1 MRRLL
6 LIISIVLFNA
16 GLLCQVE
23 TKMGEEKGFV
33 KFGDV
38 FKQAQNLQFPIF
50 DPNVLTL
57 EKPINPETYTVGPG
71 DILSVNIWT
80 SPPLNFLVQ
89 VTVEG
94 TAIIPTVGEVKVAG
108 RTLQDAKEDIIRK
121 IRTKYISGEVTVT
134 LVSPRTFYITV
145 TGYAPRDEKYK
156 VRSIDRVSNA
166 ILLVF
171 YPQDTLE
178 AKRVRPMLNVVNFR
192 KIQLRRNGVVLN
204 VDLRKYFATG
214 DDRYNP
220 YLLEDDWIVLQRR
233 DPNSFVS
240 IYGAVN
246 KPGLYEFVEGDKLTD
261 IIKIAGGTL
270 ESADIE
276 RVEISRLDEQG
287 KIKQKIYVNLKNILN
302 GLAEDVSLER
312 NDRIFVPEER
322 TLKQDYKVTVTGEVK
337 YPGTYPISRNGTML
351 SQILKEARLTDYS
364 DVQNVLVIN
373 GGADNPIAVRI
384 DTLLPLLLLKN
395 FVFPSSD
402 SLYFSYEVDLL
413 KSLKFNS
420 IDVEKVISG
429 AEDYELQD
437 GDLIYVPPK
446 NNFVYVFGQV
456 NTPGFVS
463 YEKGKDYRYYISK
476 AGGFT
481 QFARKGD
488 VKVIKRKTFTW
499 NDADD
504 VEIEPGDYIFV
515 PKKIVREPIYYW
527 NLAKDIILTVGAVA
541 STVATIILISNQL
554 KTK

>member
-16 GLLCQVE
+16 GLLCQIE

-220 YLLEDDWIVLQRR
+220 YLLEGDWIVLQRR

-481 QFARKGD
+481 GFARKGD

-504 VEIEPGDYIFV
+504 VEIDPGDYIFV

>member
-6 LIISIVLFNA
+6 LIISVVLFNA
-16 GLLCQVE
+16 GLLCQIE

-121 IRTKYISGEVTVT
+121 IRTKYISGEATVT

-192 KIQLRRNGVVLN
+192 KIQLRRNGVVIN
-204 VDLRKYFATG
+204 VDLRKYFATE

-220 YLLEDDWIVLQRR
+220 YLLEGDWIVLQRR

-351 SQILKEARLTDYS
+351 SQILKEAQLTEYS

>member
-16 GLLCQVE
+16 GLLCQIE

-192 KIQLRRNGVVLN
+192 KIQLRRNGVVIN

-220 YLLEDDWIVLQRR
+220 YLLEGDWIVLQRR

-351 SQILKEARLTDYS
+351 SQILKEARLTEYS

>member
-6 LIISIVLFNA
+6 LIISVVLFNA
-16 GLLCQVE
+16 GLLCQIE
-23 TKMGEEKGFV
+23 TKMGEEKGLV

-94 TAIIPTVGEVKVAG
+94 TAIIPTVGEVKVAE

-192 KIQLRRNGVVLN
+192 KIQLRRNGVVIN

-220 YLLEDDWIVLQRR
+220 YLLEGDWIVLQRR

-351 SQILKEARLTDYS
+351 SQILKEARLTEYS

-456 NTPGFVS
+456 NSPGFVS

-481 QFARKGD
+481 GFARKGD

-527 NLAKDIILTVGAVA
+527 NLAKDIVLTVGAVA

>member
-16 GLLCQVE
+16 GLLCQIE

-121 IRTKYISGEVTVT
+121 IRAKYISGEVTVT

-192 KIQLRRNGVVLN
+192 KIQLRRNGVVIN

-220 YLLEDDWIVLQRR
+220 YLLEGDWIVLQRR

-312 NDRIFVPEER
+312 NDRVFVPEER

-351 SQILKEARLTDYS
+351 SQILKEAQLTEYS

-437 GDLIYVPPK
+437 GDLIYVPSK

-456 NTPGFVS
+456 NSPGFVS

-481 QFARKGD
+481 GFARKGD

>member
-192 KIQLRRNGVVLN
+192 KIQLRRNGVVIN

-220 YLLEDDWIVLQRR
+220 YLLEGDWIVLQRR

-261 IIKIAGGTL
+261 IIKIAGWTL

-351 SQILKEARLTDYS
+351 SQILKEARLTEYS

>member
-16 GLLCQVE
+16 GLLCQIE

-121 IRTKYISGEVTVT
+121 IRAKYISGEVTVT

-192 KIQLRRNGVVLN
+192 KIQLRRNGVVIN

-220 YLLEDDWIVLQRR
+220 YLLEGDWIVLQRR

-312 NDRIFVPEER
+312 NDRIFVPEKR

-351 SQILKEARLTDYS
+351 SQILKEAQLTEYS

-437 GDLIYVPPK
+437 GDLIYVPSK

-456 NTPGFVS
+456 NSPGFVS

-481 QFARKGD
+481 GFARKGD

>member
-121 IRTKYISGEVTVT
+121 IRAKYISGEVTVT

-220 YLLEDDWIVLQRR
+220 YLLEGDWIVLQRR

-287 KIKQKIYVNLKNILN
+287 KIKQKIYINLKNILN

-351 SQILKEARLTDYS
+351 SQILKEARLTEYS

-437 GDLIYVPPK
+437 GDLIYIPPK

-456 NTPGFVS
+456 NSPGFVS

-481 QFARKGD
+481 GFARKGD

-499 NDADD
+499 ADADD

>member
-16 GLLCQVE
+16 GLLCQIE

-192 KIQLRRNGVVLN
+192 KIQLRRNGVVIN

-220 YLLEDDWIVLQRR
+220 YLLEGDWIVLQRR

-351 SQILKEARLTDYS
+351 SQILKEARLTEYS

-456 NTPGFVS
+456 NSPGFVS

-481 QFARKGD
+481 GFARNGD

>member
-1 MRRLL
+1 
-6 LIISIVLFNA
+6 
-16 GLLCQVE
+16 
-23 TKMGEEKGFV
+23 
-33 KFGDV
+33 
-38 FKQAQNLQFPIF
+38 
-50 DPNVLTL
+50 
-57 EKPINPETYTVGPG
+57 
-71 DILSVNIWT
+71 
-80 SPPLNFLVQ
+80 
-89 VTVEG
+89 
-94 TAIIPTVGEVKVAG
+94 
-108 RTLQDAKEDIIRK
+108 
-121 IRTKYISGEVTVT
+121 
-134 LVSPRTFYITV
+134 
-145 TGYAPRDEKYK
+145 
-156 VRSIDRVSNA
+156 
-166 ILLVF
+166 
-171 YPQDTLE
+171 
-178 AKRVRPMLNVVNFR
+178 
-192 KIQLRRNGVVLN
+192 
-204 VDLRKYFATG
+204 LRKYFATG

-220 YLLEDDWIVLQRR
+220 YLLEGDWIVLQRR

-351 SQILKEARLTDYS
+351 SQILKEARLTEYS

-456 NTPGFVS
+456 NSPGFVS

-481 QFARKGD
+481 GFARNGD

>member
-16 GLLCQVE
+16 GLLCQIE

-121 IRTKYISGEVTVT
+121 IRAKYISGEVTVT

-192 KIQLRRNGVVLN
+192 KIQLRRNGVVIN

-220 YLLEDDWIVLQRR
+220 YLLEGDWIVLQRR

-351 SQILKEARLTDYS
+351 SQILKEAQLTEYS

-437 GDLIYVPPK
+437 GDLIYVPSK

-456 NTPGFVS
+456 NSPGFVS

-481 QFARKGD
+481 GFARKGD

>member
-121 IRTKYISGEVTVT
+121 IRAKYISGEVTVT

-192 KIQLRRNGVVLN
+192 KIQLRRNGVVIN

-220 YLLEDDWIVLQRR
+220 YLLEGDWIVLQRR

-337 YPGTYPISRNGTML
+337 YPGTYPISRNGMML
-351 SQILKEARLTDYS
+351 SQILKEAQLTEYS

-373 GGADNPIAVRI
+373 GRADNPIAVRI

-456 NTPGFVS
+456 NSPGFVS
-463 YEKGKDYRYYISK
+463 YEKEKDYRYYISK

>member
-16 GLLCQVE
+16 GLLCQIE
-23 TKMGEEKGFV
+23 TKMDEEKGFV
-33 KFGDV
+33 RFGDV
-38 FKQAQNLQFPIF
+38 FKQAQNLQFPLF

-192 KIQLRRNGVVLN
+192 KIQLRRNGFVIN

-220 YLLEDDWIVLQRR
+220 YLLEGDWIVLQRR

-351 SQILKEARLTDYS
+351 SQILKEAQLTEYS

-420 IDVEKVISG
+420 IAVEKVISG

-446 NNFVYVFGQV
+446 DNFVYVFGQV

-481 QFARKGD
+481 GFARNGD

-504 VEIEPGDYIFV
+504 VKIEPGDYIFV

>member
-1 MRRLL
+1 MRRLF
-6 LIISIVLFNA
+6 LIISIVLFKA
-16 GLLCQVE
+16 GLLCQIE
-23 TKMGEEKGFV
+23 TKISEERGFV
-33 KFGDV
+33 KVGEV

-57 EKPINPETYTVGPG
+57 EKPINPETYIVGPG

-94 TAIIPTVGEVKVAG
+94 TVIIPTVGEVKVAG
-108 RTLQDAKEDIIRK
+108 RTLQDAKVDMMRK
-121 IRTKYISGEVTVT
+121 IRTKYISGEVSVT

-192 KIQLRRNGVVLN
+192 KIQLRRNGAVFN

-214 DDRYNP
+214 DDKYNP
-220 YLLEDDWIVLQRR
+220 YLLEGDWIVLQRR
-233 DPNSFVS
+233 DPNSFIS

-276 RVEISRLDEQG
+276 RIEISRLDEQG
-287 KIKQKIYVNLKNILN
+287 KIKEKIYVNLKDILN
-302 GLAEDVSLER
+302 GLAEDISLER

-322 TLKQDYKVTVTGEVK
+322 TLKQDYKVTITGEVK

-351 SQILKEARLTDYS
+351 SQILKEAHLTEYS

-373 GGADNPIAVRI
+373 GGVDDSVAVRI

-395 FVFPSSD
+395 FAFPSSD
-402 SLYFSYEVDLL
+402 SLYFSYEVDIL
-413 KSLKFNS
+413 KTLKFNS
-420 IDVEKVISG
+420 VDVEKVISG
-429 AEDYELQD
+429 VEDYELRD
-437 GDLIYVPPK
+437 GDFIYVPPK
-446 NNFVYVFGQV
+446 SNFVYVFGQV
-456 NTPGFVS
+456 NSPGFVS
-463 YEKGKDYRYYISK
+463 YERGKDYRYYISK
-476 AGGFT
+476 VGGFT
-481 QFARKGD
+481 QLARRGE
-488 VKVIKRKTFTW
+488 VKIIKRKSYTW
-499 NDADD
+499 SDAED

-515 PKKIVREPIYYW
+515 PKKIAREPIYYW
-527 NLAKDIILTVGAVA
+527 NLAKDIILTIGAVA
-541 STVATIILISNQL
+541 STVATIILVSNQL

>member
-16 GLLCQVE
+16 GLLCQIE

-192 KIQLRRNGVVLN
+192 KIQLRRNGVVIN

-220 YLLEDDWIVLQRR
+220 YLLEGDWIVLQRR

-351 SQILKEARLTDYS
+351 SQILKEARLTEYS

-456 NTPGFVS
+456 NSPGFVS

>member
-16 GLLCQVE
+16 GLLCQIE

-220 YLLEDDWIVLQRR
+220 YLLEGDWIVLQRR

-351 SQILKEARLTDYS
+351 SQILKEARLTEYS

-481 QFARKGD
+481 RFARKGD

>member
-1 MRRLL
+1 MRRLF
-6 LIISIVLFNA
+6 LIISIVLFKA
-16 GLLCQVE
+16 GLLCQIE
-23 TKMGEEKGFV
+23 TKISEERGFV
-33 KFGDV
+33 KVGEV

-57 EKPINPETYTVGPG
+57 EKPINPETYIVGPG

-94 TAIIPTVGEVKVAG
+94 TVIIPTVGEVKVAG
-108 RTLQDAKEDIIRK
+108 RTLQDAKVDMMRK
-121 IRTKYISGEVTVT
+121 IRTKYISGEVSVT

-192 KIQLRRNGVVLN
+192 KIQLRRNGAVFN

-214 DDRYNP
+214 DDKYNP
-220 YLLEDDWIVLQRR
+220 YLLEGDWIVLQRR
-233 DPNSFVS
+233 DPNSFIS

-276 RVEISRLDEQG
+276 RIEISRLDEQG
-287 KIKQKIYVNLKNILN
+287 KIKEKIYVNLKDILN
-302 GLAEDVSLER
+302 GLAEDISLER

-322 TLKQDYKVTVTGEVK
+322 TLKQDYKVTITGEVK

-351 SQILKEARLTDYS
+351 SQILKEAHLTEYS

-373 GGADNPIAVRI
+373 GGVDDPVAARI
-384 DTLLPLLLLKN
+384 DALLPLLLLKN
-395 FVFPSSD
+395 FAFPSSD
-402 SLYFSYEVDLL
+402 SLYFSYEVDIL
-413 KSLKFNS
+413 KTLKFNS
-420 IDVEKVISG
+420 VDVEKVISG
-429 AEDYELQD
+429 VEDYELRD
-437 GDLIYVPPK
+437 GDFIYVPPK
-446 NNFVYVFGQV
+446 SNFVYVFGQV
-456 NTPGFVS
+456 NSPGFVS
-463 YEKGKDYRYYISK
+463 YERGKDYRYYISK
-476 AGGFT
+476 VGGFT
-481 QFARKGD
+481 QLARRGE
-488 VKVIKRKTFTW
+488 VKIIKRKSYTW
-499 NDADD
+499 SDAED

-515 PKKIVREPIYYW
+515 PKKIAREPIYYW
-527 NLAKDIILTVGAVA
+527 NLAKDIILTIGAVA
-541 STVATIILISNQL
+541 STVATIILVSNQL

>member
-1 MRRLL
+1 
-6 LIISIVLFNA
+6 
-16 GLLCQVE
+16 
-23 TKMGEEKGFV
+23 MGEEKGFV

-145 TGYAPRDEKYK
+145 TGYAPRYEKYK

-166 ILLVF
+166 LALAF
-171 YPQDTLE
+171 QTADTFRIMRKISM
-178 AKRVRPMLNVVNFR
+178 ADSVNFR
-192 KIQLRRNGVVLN
+192 KIQLRRNGVVIN

-220 YLLEDDWIVLQRR
+220 YLLEGDWIVLQRR

-287 KIKQKIYVNLKNILN
+287 KITQKIYVNLKNILN

-351 SQILKEARLTDYS
+351 SQILKEARLTEYS

-481 QFARKGD
+481 RFARKGD

>member
-16 GLLCQVE
+16 GLLCQIE

-220 YLLEDDWIVLQRR
+220 YLLEGDWIVLQRR

-287 KIKQKIYVNLKNILN
+287 KIKEKIYVNLKNILN

-351 SQILKEARLTDYS
+351 SQILKEARLTEYS

>member
-1 MRRLL
+1 MRRLF
-6 LIISIVLFNA
+6 LIISIVLFKA
-16 GLLCQVE
+16 GLLCQIE
-23 TKMGEEKGFV
+23 TKISEERGFV
-33 KFGDV
+33 KVGEV

-57 EKPINPETYTVGPG
+57 EKPINPETYIVGPG

-94 TAIIPTVGEVKVAG
+94 TVIIPTVGEVKVAG
-108 RTLQDAKEDIIRK
+108 RTLQDAKVDMMRK
-121 IRTKYISGEVTVT
+121 IRTKYISGEVSVT

-192 KIQLRRNGVVLN
+192 KIQLRRNGAVFN

-214 DDRYNP
+214 DDKYNP
-220 YLLEDDWIVLQRR
+220 YLLEGDWIVLQRR
-233 DPNSFVS
+233 DPNSFIS

-276 RVEISRLDEQG
+276 RIEISRLDEQG
-287 KIKQKIYVNLKNILN
+287 KIKEKIYVNLKDILN
-302 GLAEDVSLER
+302 GLAEDISLER

-322 TLKQDYKVTVTGEVK
+322 TLKQDYKVTITGEVK

-351 SQILKEARLTDYS
+351 SQILKEAHLTEYS

-373 GGADNPIAVRI
+373 GGVDDPVAVRI

-395 FVFPSSD
+395 FAFPSSD
-402 SLYFSYEVDLL
+402 SLYFSYEVDIL
-413 KSLKFNS
+413 KTLKFNS
-420 IDVEKVISG
+420 VDVEKVISG
-429 AEDYELQD
+429 VEDYELRD
-437 GDLIYVPPK
+437 GDFIYVPPK
-446 NNFVYVFGQV
+446 SNFVYVFGQV
-456 NTPGFVS
+456 NSPGFVS
-463 YEKGKDYRYYISK
+463 YERGKDYRYYISK
-476 AGGFT
+476 VGGFT
-481 QFARKGD
+481 QLARRGE
-488 VKVIKRKTFTW
+488 VKIIKRKSYTW
-499 NDADD
+499 SDAED

-515 PKKIVREPIYYW
+515 PKKIAREPIYYW
-527 NLAKDIILTVGAVA
+527 NLAKDIILTIGAVA
-541 STVATIILISNQL
+541 STVATIILVSNQL

>member
-1 MRRLL
+1 MRRLF
-6 LIISIVLFNA
+6 LIISIVLFKA
-16 GLLCQVE
+16 GLLCQIE
-23 TKMGEEKGFV
+23 TKISEERGFV
-33 KFGDV
+33 KVGEV

-57 EKPINPETYTVGPG
+57 EKPINPETYIVGPG

-94 TAIIPTVGEVKVAG
+94 TVIIPTVGEVKVAG
-108 RTLQDAKEDIIRK
+108 RTLQDAKVDMMRK
-121 IRTKYISGEVTVT
+121 IRTKYISGEVSVT

-171 YPQDTLE
+171 YQDTLE

-192 KIQLRRNGVVLN
+192 KIQLRRNGAVFN

-214 DDRYNP
+214 DDKYNP
-220 YLLEDDWIVLQRR
+220 YLLEGDWIVLQRR
-233 DPNSFVS
+233 DPNSFIS

-276 RVEISRLDEQG
+276 RIEISRLDEQG
-287 KIKQKIYVNLKNILN
+287 KIKEKIYVNLKDILN
-302 GLAEDVSLER
+302 GLAEDISLER

-322 TLKQDYKVTVTGEVK
+322 TLKQDYKVTITGEVK

-351 SQILKEARLTDYS
+351 SQILKEAHLTEYS

-373 GGADNPIAVRI
+373 GGVDDSVAVRI
-384 DTLLPLLLLKN
+384 DALLPLLLLKN
-395 FVFPSSD
+395 FAFPSSD
-402 SLYFSYEVDLL
+402 SLYFSYEVDIL
-413 KSLKFNS
+413 KTLKFNS
-420 IDVEKVISG
+420 VDVEKVISG
-429 AEDYELQD
+429 VEDYELRD
-437 GDLIYVPPK
+437 GDFIYVPPK
-446 NNFVYVFGQV
+446 SNFVYVFGQV
-456 NTPGFVS
+456 NSPGFVS
-463 YEKGKDYRYYISK
+463 YERGKDYRYYISK
-476 AGGFT
+476 VGGFT
-481 QFARKGD
+481 QLARRGE
-488 VKVIKRKTFTW
+488 VKIIKRKSYTW
-499 NDADD
+499 SDAED

-515 PKKIVREPIYYW
+515 PKKIAREPIYYW
-527 NLAKDIILTVGAVA
+527 NLAKDIILTIGAVA
-541 STVATIILISNQL
+541 STVATIILVSNQL

>member
-1 MRRLL
+1 
-6 LIISIVLFNA
+6 
-16 GLLCQVE
+16 
-23 TKMGEEKGFV
+23 MGEEKGFV

-38 FKQAQNLQFPIF
+38 FKQAQNLQFPLF

-121 IRTKYISGEVTVT
+121 IRAKYISGEVTVT

-192 KIQLRRNGVVLN
+192 KIQLRRNGVVIN

-220 YLLEDDWIVLQRR
+220 YLLEGDWIVLQRR

-287 KIKQKIYVNLKNILN
+287 KIKQKIYANLKNILN

-312 NDRIFVPEER
+312 NDRVFVPEER

-351 SQILKEARLTDYS
+351 SQILKEARLTEYS

-373 GGADNPIAVRI
+373 SGADNPIAVRI

-456 NTPGFVS
+456 NTPGFVY

>member
-16 GLLCQVE
+16 GLLCQIE

-192 KIQLRRNGVVLN
+192 KIQLRRNGVVIN

-220 YLLEDDWIVLQRR
+220 YLLEGDWIVLQRR

-351 SQILKEARLTDYS
+351 SQILKEARLTEYS

-456 NTPGFVS
+456 NSPGFVS

-481 QFARKGD
+481 QFARKED

>member
-192 KIQLRRNGVVLN
+192 KIQLRRNGVVIN

-220 YLLEDDWIVLQRR
+220 YLLEGDWIVLQRR

-312 NDRIFVPEER
+312 NDRVFVPEER

-351 SQILKEARLTDYS
+351 SQILKEARLTEYS

-373 GGADNPIAVRI
+373 SGADNPIAVRI

-481 QFARKGD
+481 QFARNGD